1 MPMRTLPRILPPFRQ
16 GASSCKKAPFRAR
29 CPGKTTIATTAD
41 LPLDRPSPRRSW
53 TLRAAS
59 ILLVTACWVS
69 SALFGA
75 YILAFYGG
83 TATSDPTRWNETLPR
98 LHEAATPLANI
109 AIGAHFATG
118 GILLLLGPIQLIGRV
133 RRAMPALHRWLG
145 RLYVLAAAIAGAGGL
160 GFILA
165 KGTVG
170 GMPMNLGF
178 GLYGALMVT
187 AAGFTFYHARAR
199 RLEPHRAW
207 AIRLFALAIGSW
219 LYRME
224 YGFWFLLFG
233 KFGHTSSFSG
243 GFDMVMAFFFYLP
256 NLAVAECFIR
266 ARRTA
271 PGTPIRAAA
280 TLLLLAA
287 AAFVILATWV
297 FAKNYWFPGIAS
309 GLAGIPG

>member
-1 MPMRTLPRILPPFRQ
+1 M
-16 GASSCKKAPFRAR
+16 A
-29 CPGKTTIATTAD
+29 TIAETSFDQA
-41 LPLDRPSPRRSW
+41 PRRGW
-53 TLRAAS
+53 TLRAAA

-83 TATSDPTRWNETLPR
+83 TAATDPARWNESLPR
-98 LHEAATPLANI
+98 LHEAATPLANL

-118 GILLLLGPIQLIGRV
+118 GILLLLGPIQLIGAL
-133 RRAMPALHRWLG
+133 RRAVPALHRWLG
-145 RLYVLAAAIAGAGGL
+145 RLYVLAAGVAGAGGL

-178 GLYGALMVT
+178 GLYGALMVAVSGLT
-187 AAGFTFYHARAR
+187 YAHARAR
-199 RLEPHRAW
+199 RIEQHRAW

-233 KFGHTSSFSG
+233 KLGHSSDFSG
-243 GFDMVMAFFFYLP
+243 WFDVVMAFFFYLP
-256 NLAVAECFIR
+256 NLAVAEFFIR

-280 TLLLLAA
+280 TLVLLGASG
-287 AAFVILATWV
+287 FVILATWV
-297 FAKNYWFPGIAS
+297 FASDYWLPGIVS
-309 GLAGIPG
+309 GLTGAGS

>member
-1 MPMRTLPRILPPFRQ
+1 M
-16 GASSCKKAPFRAR
+16 A
-29 CPGKTTIATTAD
+29 TIATASFN
-41 LPLDRPSPRRSW
+41 RPSPRPRGW
-53 TLRAAS
+53 TLRAAA
-59 ILLVTACWVS
+59 ILLVVACWIS

-83 TATSDPTRWNETLPR
+83 TAASDPSRWNESLPR

-118 GILLLLGPIQLIGRV
+118 GILLLLGPIQLIGAV
-133 RRAMPALHRWLG
+133 RRAVPALHRWLG

-160 GFILA
+160 SFILA

-170 GMPMNLGF
+170 GTPMNLGF

-187 AAGFTFYHARAR
+187 VAGLTYYHARAR
-199 RLEPHRAW
+199 RLEQHRAW

-233 KFGHTSSFSG
+233 KLGHTSQFSG
-243 GFDMVMAFFFYLP
+243 WFDVVMAFFFYLP
-256 NLAVAECFIR
+256 NLAVAELFIR
-266 ARRTA
+266 AR
-271 PGTPIRAAA
+271 GNRAGLGLRIAA
-280 TLLLLAA
+280 CLALLAA
-287 AAFVILATWV
+287 SAFVILATWV
-297 FAKNYWFPGIAS
+297 FASDYWLPDMVSGITGQPAR
-309 GLAGIPG
+309 